1 MESGDVSPTTAV
13 PGFRIR
19 FIRATAFATL
29 LSALRPPSLGGVAIG
44 NGFC

>member
-1 MESGDVSPTTAV
+1 MESGDVLPTISV

-19 FIRATAFATL
+19 SVRATAFATL
-29 LSALRPPSLGGVAIG
+29 LSALRPPSLAGVAIG

>member
-1 MESGDVSPTTAV
+1 MESRDVLPTISV

-19 FIRATAFATL
+19 SIRATAFATHL
-29 LSALRPPSLGGVAIG
+29 IAVHPPSLAGVAIG